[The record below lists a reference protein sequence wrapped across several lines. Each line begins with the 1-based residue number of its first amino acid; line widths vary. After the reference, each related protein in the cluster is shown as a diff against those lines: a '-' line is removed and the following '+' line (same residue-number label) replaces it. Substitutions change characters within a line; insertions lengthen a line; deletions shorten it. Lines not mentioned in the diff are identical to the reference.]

1 MAADGVRAK
10 ICGLR
15 DLAAARVAVEAGADA
30 LGFIRAPA
38 RRQIAPEEI
47 NTILSEL
54 RRSHDHLPT
63 AIAVFVDAT
72 PEDITADVETSG
84 IDMVQLAGDEG
95 SEIIDRLPVP
105 VSKALRF
112 ESGTSID
119 EASREVERWLDRPI
133 PARWVLVE
141 GFLPGS
147 HGGTGTLADW
157 TLAAA
162 LAKAYPIW
170 LAGGLNPANVA
181 RAIGEVRP
189 VGVDVSSGV
198 ERNGVKN
205 ADLIRAFV
213 AEVHRAG
220 ASSSG

>member
-1 MAADGVRAK
+1 MVADRVRVK

-15 DLAAARVAVEAGADA
+15 DASAARVAVAAGAGA

-38 RRQIAPEEI
+38 RRQITPGEI
-47 NTILSEL
+47 QAILDKL
-54 RRSHDHLPT
+54 RREHDDLPP
-63 AIAVFVDAT
+63 AIAVFVDAS
-72 PEDITADVETSG
+72 PEEIAGDVEASG
-84 IDMVQLAGDEG
+84 VDMVQLAGDE
-95 SEIIDRLPVP
+95 EPEVIERIPVP
-105 VSKALRF
+105 STKALRF

-119 EASREVERWLDRPI
+119 EASREVERWLDRPK

-162 LAKAYPIW
+162 LAKRYPVW

-181 RAIGEVRP
+181 RAIGEVHP

-198 ERNGVKN
+198 ERNGVKD
-205 ADLIRAFV
+205 AALIRAFV
-213 AEVHRAG
+213 AEAQR
-220 ASSSG
+220 ASSLD